1 MKLAIKQPEESAP
14 APLRPAPQT
23 AWRELG
29 WFGFLIA
36 IVGLIDLGVNWYPVR
51 FGSPEWEFGT
61 IATSIGSLPLLT
73 MGLAAVLASFL
84 ARGTRWGILT
94 LGAVLLVLGVVVIA
108 LLAVFALDVP
118 LALKASA
125 RSPAALALRKTIVR
139 TGLLGLAFSLGYL
152 AAGISCIVSTK
163 RRIGL

>member
-1 MKLAIKQPEESAP
+1 MKLAIKEPEVGATP
-14 APLRPAPQT
+14 PLRPAPRT

-29 WFGFLIA
+29 WFGLLIA
-36 IVGLIDLGVNWYPVR
+36 VVGLVDLGVNWYPIR

-61 IATSIGSLPLLT
+61 IATSIGSLPLIT
-73 MGLAAVLASFL
+73 MGLAALLASFL
-84 ARGTRWGILT
+84 ARGRRWGILT
-94 LGAVLLVLGVVVIA
+94 MGAVLLVLGVAVLA

-125 RSPAALALRKTIVR
+125 RSPAALVLRKTIVR
-139 TGLLGLAFSLGYL
+139 TALLGLAFCLGYL
-152 AAGISCIVSTK
+152 AAGIGSIVSTK